1 MNAFDLVPLILP
13 LLVLASGSAWA
24 AQPTT
29 IAKAGKP
36 MATIVLGDDATAP
49 ERFAA
54 AQLAD
59 IIEQISGARLTVTDT
74 APLTGS
80 RIYVGQ
86 TASVKRLLKGFDW
99 EQLRRDGILIRT
111 VGSDVVLAG
120 DRPRGSIYAVQELLE
135 TKMGVRWF
143 AADATRIPKK
153 NTISLPAMNVCYTPK
168 LMYREAYYRSV
179 QGKDG
184 LFALHMRMNGQHQQ
198 ITADMGSHYTL
209 LGFVH
214 TSYPLLPTEK
224 YFAAHPEW
232 YALNNG
238 KRVDKDSQLCLTN
251 PEMKRELVKNAL
263 AWIQKQPDAGMISIS
278 QNDSY
283 NPCQCDS
290 CKRLVKQTGSESGAF
305 ISFVNDVA
313 AEIEKQYPDFLVETL
328 AYQYTRQAPTNI
340 KPRDNVI
347 VRLCSIEN
355 DFGRPITA
363 AQNADFYKDLVD
375 WRKISKRL
383 YIWNYVVNFSNYLIP
398 HPNITNLGPD
408 LRTFTENNVVGM
420 FEQGDSFNVAASMQP
435 LKTYLMAKLMWNP
448 NQPEMPIIKE
458 FMDGYYG
465 AAGKPMLKALNIF
478 ETVVQRSPKIK
489 LSCFMPSPSDIYTM
503 KDMAALKSCYDQ
515 AEAAVANDA
524 ELLERVQIQR
534 LAFDHLCLLTMRSFA
549 RNKQELPGTDW
560 PKLVDHFVDL
570 SNTTGN
576 NWIHEGRLWDE
587 GYRALLRSRTKK
599 LPAIR
604 KATAAM
610 GVSGV
615 EGKDWMDIQ
624 DDAVNLSEEGKWVST
639 VSDEAASDGCALEM
653 PNTHNQWAIQ
663 YYGKESDLRWPLA
676 DISMEF
682 RVISV
687 EGAAL
692 NPQDGVLSFG
702 VYNTITKETVE
713 KIVTVADIKPGY
725 QSVVLKGIAPKVGM
739 YLYAAPVVNP
749 GIKAVRVDRFAAQ
762 PSK

>member
-1 MNAFDLVPLILP
+1 MNAVLLIPLILP
-13 LLVLASGSAWA
+13 LLVIASVSARA
-24 AQPTT
+24 AQPMT
-29 IAKAGKP
+29 ITKAGKP
-36 MATIVLGDDATAP
+36 MATIVLGADATAP

-54 AQLAD
+54 KQLAD
-59 IIEQISGARLTVTDT
+59 TIEQISGARLTVTDT
-74 APLTGS
+74 ASVTGAK
-80 RIYVGQ
+80 IYVGQ
-86 TASVKRLLKGFDW
+86 TASVKRLVKGFDW
-99 EQLRRDGILIRT
+99 ELLRRDGILIRT
-111 VGSDVVLAG
+111 VGKDLVLAG

-143 AADATRIPKK
+143 AEDTTRIPPKS
-153 NTISLPAMNVCYTPK
+153 TISLPDMNVCYTPK

-184 LFALHMRMNGQHQQ
+184 LFPVHMRMNGQHQQ
-198 ITADMGSHYTL
+198 IEPEMGGHYTL

-214 TSYPLLPTEK
+214 TFYRLLPTEK

-232 YALNNG
+232 YALNKG
-238 KRVDKDSQLCLTN
+238 KRVNVDSQLCLTN
-251 PEMKRELVKNAL
+251 PDMKRELIKNAL
-263 AWIQKQPDAGMISIS
+263 GWIQQQPEAGIISIS
-278 QNDSY
+278 QNDSF
-283 NPCQCDS
+283 NPCQCDN
-290 CKRLVKQTGSESGAF
+290 CTRLVKQTGSESGALV
-305 ISFVNDVA
+305 SFVNDVA

-328 AYQYTRQAPTNI
+328 AYQYTRKAPTNI
-340 KPRDNVI
+340 KPHDNVI

-363 AQNADFYKDLVD
+363 AQNADFYKDLTD

-383 YIWNYVVNFSNYLIP
+383 YVWNYVVNFSNYLIP
-398 HPNITNLGPD
+398 HPNITNLGAD
-408 LRTFTENNVVGM
+408 LRTYTENNVVGM

-448 NQPEMPIIKE
+448 NQPEQPIIQE
-458 FMDGYYG
+458 FMEAYYG
-465 AAGKPMLKALNIF
+465 SAGKPLLKALKSF
-478 ETVVQRSPKIK
+478 EAIVQRSPEKR
-489 LSCFMPSPSDIYTM
+489 LTCFMPAPSDIYTM
-503 KDMAALKSCYDQ
+503 KDLVALKGYYDQ

-524 ELLERVQIQR
+524 VMLERVQVQR

-549 RNKQELPGTDW
+549 RDKQELPGIDW
-560 PKLVDHFVDL
+560 PKLVDRFVDL

-576 NWIHEGRLWDE
+576 NWIHEGRMWDE
-587 GYRALLRSRTKK
+587 GYRALLKSRTKK
-599 LPAIR
+599 LPTIKKPAR
-604 KATAAM
+604 AM
-610 GVSGV
+610 GVTGV

-624 DDAVNLSEEGKWVST
+624 EDVVNLVEEGKWVSV
-639 VSDEAASDGCALEM
+639 VSDEGASDGCALEM

-663 YYGKESDLRWPLA
+663 YFGKESDLRWPHA
-676 DISMEF
+676 DISLEF
-682 RVISV
+682 MVIPV
-687 EGAAL
+687 EGAKL

-725 QSVVLKGIAPKVGM
+725 QNVVLKGIAPKVGM
-739 YLYAAPVVNP
+739 YMYAAPVVNP